1 MIGSGLTKYRDV
13 GLLLLR
19 VGLGIA
25 FICHGWPKLAG
36 GAKTWEM
43 LGNAAGTPAP
53 VVMGFI
59 AGLIELGGGLLLA
72 LGLFF
77 RPAAA
82 LLFLQMLVALFRV
95 HLPHGD
101 PFNTYSHALEDAIV
115 FLSLILIGPG
125 KYSIHKN

>member
-13 GLLLLR
+13 GLFILR

-25 FICHGWPKLAG
+25 FIFHGWPKLSG
-36 GAKTWEM
+36 GPKVWEM
-43 LGNAAGTPAP
+43 IGNAAGTPAP

-59 AGLIELGGGLLLA
+59 AGLIEFGGGLLLA

-77 RPAAA
+77 RPAAT

-95 HLPHGD
+95 HLAHHD
-101 PFNTYSHALEDAIV
+101 PFNTYSHPLEDSIV
-115 FLSLILIGPG
+115 FFSLILIGPG
-125 KYSIHKN
+125 KYSVDKN

>member
-1 MIGSGLTKYRDV
+1 MIGSGLTKYRDA
-13 GLLLLR
+13 GLLIVR
-19 VGLGIA
+19 VGLGVA
-25 FICHGWPKLAG
+25 FIFHGWPRLSG
-36 GAKTWEM
+36 GPKMWV
-43 LGNAAGTPAP
+43 GIGHAAGMPAP

-77 RPAAA
+77 RPAAV
-82 LLFLQMLVALFRV
+82 LLLLQMLVALFRV

-115 FLSLILIGPG
+115 FFSLIVIGPG
-125 KYSIHKN
+125 KYSIDKN